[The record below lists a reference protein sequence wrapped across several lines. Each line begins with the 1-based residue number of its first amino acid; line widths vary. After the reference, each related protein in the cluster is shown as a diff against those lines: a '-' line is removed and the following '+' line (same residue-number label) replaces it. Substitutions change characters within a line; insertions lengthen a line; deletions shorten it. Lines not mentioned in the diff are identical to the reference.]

1 MKKAIIYFIIEKL
14 VINRVLLD
22 RIFRHSYKLVK
33 TFSDFQRENFNL

>member
-33 TFSDFQRENFNL
+33 TSDFQRENFNL